1 MGKNAIIVGCSGEY
15 SPLLR
20 IILLIKC
27 YLQMGN
33 MNLSFTGEFEYSLD
47 KKNRLIIPARF
58 RKSLGD
64 INDKTFVLT
73 RGLDDCLTLY
83 PLNEWNNVE
92 RQLGQLSTIK
102 EKNRNFI
109 RNVVRYAAYLKYDG
123 QGRIAIPTSL
133 LSHAKIKKEVVL
145 IGMIK
150 KIEIWDTDVLN
161 KASYDNYTSS
171 KDFEE
176 LANEIDF

>member
-1 MGKNAIIVGCSGEY
+1 MKT
-15 SPLLR
+15 
-20 IILLIKC
+20 
-27 YLQMGN
+27 

-47 KKNRLIIPARF
+47 QKNRLIIPSRF
-58 RKSLGD
+58 RKSLSE

-73 RGLDDCLTLY
+73 KGLDKCLTLY

-92 RQLGQLSTIK
+92 RQLSQLSTIK

-109 RNVVRYAAYLKYDG
+109 RNVVRYATYLKYDR
-123 QGRIAIPTSL
+123 QGRIAMPSTL
-133 LSHAKIKKEVVL
+133 LSHAEIKKEVVL

-150 KIEIWDTDVLN
+150 KIEIWDNNLLN
-161 KASYDNYTSS
+161 KISYDNYTSS
-171 KDFEE
+171 KDFED

>member
-1 MGKNAIIVGCSGEY
+1 MKT
-15 SPLLR
+15 
-20 IILLIKC
+20 
-27 YLQMGN
+27 

-47 KKNRLIIPARF
+47 QKNRLIIPSRF
-58 RKSLGD
+58 RKSLSE

-73 RGLDDCLTLY
+73 KGLDKCLTLY

-92 RQLGQLSTIK
+92 RQLSQLSTIK

-109 RNVVRYAAYLKYDG
+109 RNVVRYATYLKYDR
-123 QGRIAIPTSL
+123 QGRIAMPSTL

-150 KIEIWDTDVLN
+150 KIAHMLHIEN
-161 KASYDNYTSS
+161 KDLVNV
-171 KDFEE
+171 KMDIKRLFN
-176 LANEIDF
+176 LD

>member
-1 MGKNAIIVGCSGEY
+1 ME
-15 SPLLR
+15 
-20 IILLIKC
+20 
-27 YLQMGN
+27 N

-47 KKNRLIIPARF
+47 QKNRLIIPARF
-58 RKSLGD
+58 RKSLSD

-73 RGLDDCLTLY
+73 RGLDNCLTLY

-92 RQLGQLSTIK
+92 KQLGQLSTIK

-109 RNVVRYAAYLKYDG
+109 RNVVRYATYLKYDR
-123 QGRIAIPTSL
+123 QGRIAMPSSL

-150 KIEIWDTDVLN
+150 KIEIWDVDTLN
-161 KASYDNYTSS
+161 KTSYDNYTNS
-171 KDFEE
+171 KDFED